1 METSKKTKVR
11 IALLTG
17 VLLSFFGLYNY
28 TPVGEWFS
36 LERLQKSM
44 ENSAGW
50 GLLLFFAVFLGGTL
64 LNVPVAVFLIFSF
77 WVYGYVLG
85 TLISYIAAVW
95 SSMINFY
102 FARWIGGNAFAQ
114 VRNSR
119 MQRIMQKVDANP
131 VRTTVWLRLIFLM
144 SPIVNY
150 ALALSN
156 IRPRHFFWGNVIGF
170 VPPILVFLVAT
181 LLFQSQTFNELWMAW
196 FG

>member
-28 TPVGEWFS
+28 TPVGECFS